1 MQEPNALRQDDDPDP
16 PSDAEV
22 TPRGPSA
29 DTPIVSDEPRLSR
42 KGAWIAMAAV
52 ALALGLLWAGPDLLE
67 DTASDDGSGLVVFE
81 NPGDVN
87 DADATGKVAPL
98 GFTLKDMNG
107 VDVKLS
113 SFKGKIILLNFW
125 ATWCPP
131 CKVEIPYLV
140 ELQNQY
146 KDDLVILGFSV
157 DDTPAQLRPFAE
169 EYKINYPLL
178 VGNGREDVQDAF
190 GPMWGIPVSVVVGRD
205 GTIVKKHSGIASKE
219 QIEREIQALL

>member
-1 MQEPNALRQDDDPDP
+1 MQEQNALGHDDDPDLPAEGSP
-16 PSDAEV
+16 PESAAEAPV
-22 TPRGPSA
+22 EP
-29 DTPIVSDEPRLSR
+29 DEPRLSR

-67 DTASDDGSGLVVFE
+67 DEGPGLVVFD

-107 VDVKLS
+107 VDVKLA

-140 ELQNQY
+140 ELQHQY
-146 KDDLVILGFSV
+146 QDDLVILGFSV
-157 DDTPAQLRPFAE
+157 DDTPAQLRPFAA
-169 EYKINYPLL
+169 EYGINYPLL

-190 GPMWGIPVSVVVGRD
+190 GPMWGIPVSVIVGRD
-205 GTIVKKHSGIASKE
+205 GKIVKKHSGIASKE

>member
-1 MQEPNALRQDDDPDP
+1 MQDENQPTQDATPD
-16 PSDAEV
+16 V
-22 TPRGPSA
+22 TPPDVSA
-29 DTPIVSDEPRLSR
+29 DSPATAEEPRLSR
-42 KGAWIAMAAV
+42 KGAWIAMGAV
-52 ALALGLLWAGPDLLE
+52 ALALALLWVAPDLLE
-67 DTASDDGSGLVVFE
+67 DQDGSGLVVFD

-98 GFTLKDMNG
+98 GYTLKDMNG
-107 VDVKLS
+107 VDVKLA

-140 ELQNQY
+140 ELQEQY
-146 KDDLVILGFSV
+146 RNDL
-157 DDTPAQLRPFAE
+157 QPFAS

-178 VGNGREDVQDAF
+178 VGSGREEVQDAF
-190 GPMWGIPVSVVVGRD
+190 GPMWGIPVSVIIGRD

-219 QIEREIQALL
+219 QIEREIKALL

>member
-1 MQEPNALRQDDDPDP
+1 MQEPNAFGHDDDHHPRP
-16 PSDAEV
+16 DAEGAPTV
-22 TPRGPSA
+22 PSA
-29 DTPIVSDEPRLSR
+29 DAPIEPHEPRLSR
-42 KGAWIAMAAV
+42 RGAWIAMAAV
-52 ALALGLLWAGPDLLE
+52 ALALGLLWAGPGLLE
-67 DTASDDGSGLVVFE
+67 DDGSGLVVFE

-107 VDVKLS
+107 VDVKLA

-140 ELQNQY
+140 ELQDQY
-146 KDDLVILGFSV
+146 RNDLVILGFSV
-157 DDTPAQLRPFAE
+157 DDTPAQLRPFAA

-190 GPMWGIPVSVVVGRD
+190 GPMWGIPVSVIVGRD
-205 GTIVKKHSGIASKE
+205 GKIVKKHSGIASKE